1 MAEEVSFEILSA
13 MTFYVAVIATIIMGI
28 VWKKR
33 KDLRMWFGAYIIYT
47 FGSFMGQLGNW
58 IDSDFGIMTILIY
71 VVAIILLSTAVFKEY
86 FNTFGKKRLL
96 ESKNQKALTYGAVAG
111 VTIDPI
117 SLGLEFILI
126 ILIIITVAL
135 LIRIYQSKK
144 TITHA
149 FMCIS
154 LLGALITLIGTISQ
168 TFGLEEGN
176 EFSSGCNLLFTIL
189 LLVTG
194 IVALIDIKIQLTTGT
209 LRDIINVSSNASINV
224 ANIANE
230 LAANASE
237 VNAASEEIASSTQE
251 MTTNTED
258 VIRSTNEINNV
269 ISIITNISD
278 QTNLLA
284 LNASIEAGRAGEY
297 GRGFAV
303 VADEVRKLAEE
314 SKNAVRNTN
323 DKIRDVINKINSSFS
338 TMEGISASVEQQTAS
353 MEEVTSTA
361 HKLGTLAEDLKNSL
375 ILDE

>member
-13 MTFYVAVIATIIMGI
+13 MTFYVAVMAAIVMGI

-33 KDLRMWFGAYIIYT
+33 KDFRMWFVACTIYT
-47 FGSFMGQLGNW
+47 FGSFMGQLANW
-58 IDSDFGIMTILIY
+58 IDGDFGFTTNLIY
-71 VVAIILLSTAVFKEY
+71 VVALVLLSTAVFKEY

-96 ESKNQKALTYGAVAG
+96 ENKNQKALTYGAAAVI
-111 VTIDPI
+111 IDPL

-126 ILIIITVAL
+126 ILIIITVAV
-135 LIRIYQSKK
+135 LIKIYLRKR

-154 LLGALITLIGTISQ
+154 LLGALITLIGTILQ

-258 VIRSTNEINNV
+258 VICSTNEINNV

-284 LNASIEAGRAGEY
+284 LNASIEAGRAGEH

-338 TMEGISASVEQQTAS
+338 TMEGISASAEQQTAS
-353 MEEVTSTA
+353 MEEITSTA
-361 HKLGTLAEDLKNSL
+361 HKLGTLAEDLKTSL
-375 ILDE
+375 ALDE